1 MLWLYRF
8 IIGFLEV
15 EFSGDIAEVILNI
28 CAKNG
33 ISLWNSKRK
42 GKKIRCHITVRDFKA
57 LPNAAKKSGIRVH
70 ILKKQGLPFIINRYK
85 KRFGIPA
92 GAALFFSVLQIMSC
106 FVWTVEVSGNKN
118 VPESEILAVCE
129 KIGIKEGVPKSKIN
143 PQIVKQELL
152 LSLDSLA
159 WASVNIEGCRA
170 TVNVTETKEKA
181 EDNSVPSNLKATAD
195 GIITKIDVTSGNCVV
210 KVGDTV
216 AKGELLVSGVIE
228 RADSTRFVH
237 SLGNITAKT
246 ERVIEVSA
254 YYNRT
259 VSEKTGSVKKR
270 SALSFFGI
278 RIPLYL
284 GRVNGNFES
293 RSEMKEA
300 SLFGKKLPIRLY
312 TKYCEITDEKKITV
326 TKDELLKE
334 LEGLLTQAANRE
346 NITDFEVKNREFD
359 EIKGGISL
367 KAVISAEENI
377 AEQEILLF
385 NTGN

>member
-57 LPNAAKKSGIRVH
+57 LPNAAKKSGIGVH

-118 VPESEILAVCE
+118 VPESEILAACE
-129 KIGIKEGVPKSKIN
+129 KIGIKEGVLKSKIN
-143 PQIVKQELL
+143 PQISKQELL

-210 KVGDTV
+210 KAGDTV

-237 SLGNITAKT
+237 SSGNITART

-254 YYNRT
+254 YYSRT
-259 VSEKTGSVKKR
+259 VSEKTGPVKKR
-270 SALSFFGI
+270 RALSFFGI

-284 GRVNGNFES
+284 GRVNGSFES
-293 RSEMKEA
+293 RLEMKEA

-312 TKYCEITDEKKITV
+312 TKYCEITDEKEITV
-326 TKDELLKE
+326 TKDVLLNE
-334 LEGLLTQAANRE
+334 LEGLLKEAANRE
-346 NITDFEVKNREFD
+346 KITDFEVKNREFD
-359 EIKGGISL
+359 EIEGGISL

>member
-15 EFSGDIAEVILNI
+15 EFSGDVAEIILNI

-33 ISLWNSKRK
+33 ISLWNSKRR

-57 LPNAAKKSGIRVH
+57 LPSVSKKSGIRVH
-70 ILKKQGLPFIINRYK
+70 ILKKYGLPFIINRYK
-85 KRFGIPA
+85 KRFGIPV
-92 GAALFFSVLQIMSC
+92 GAAMFFCFLQIMSC
-106 FVWTVEVSGNKN
+106 FVWTVEVSGNKKVGEN
-118 VPESEILAVCE
+118 EILAVCE

-143 PQIVKQELL
+143 PQIAKQELL
-152 LSLDSLA
+152 LALDSLA
-159 WASVNIEGCRA
+159 WASVNIEGCRVS
-170 TVNVTETKEKA
+170 VNVTETRDKG
-181 EDNSVPSNLKATAD
+181 EDNSIPTNLKATAD

-210 KVGDTV
+210 KAGDTV

-237 SLGNITAKT
+237 SSGSITART

-254 YYNRT
+254 YYKRT
-259 VSEKTGSVKKR
+259 VSEKTGQVKRR

-278 RIPLYL
+278 KLPFYL
-284 GRVNGNFES
+284 GRVNGSYENRLEI
-293 RSEMKEA
+293 KEV
-300 SLFGKKLPIRLY
+300 SLFDKKLPIRLY
-312 TKYCEITDEKKITV
+312 TKYFEMTDEKDVTV
-326 TKDELLKE
+326 TKDGLIKE
-334 LEGLLTQAANRE
+334 LEALIKEAANRE
-346 NITDFEVKNREFD
+346 KITDFEVKNREFD

>member
-118 VPESEILAVCE
+118 VPESEILAACE
-129 KIGIKEGVPKSKIN
+129 KIGIKEGVLKSKIN
-143 PQIVKQELL
+143 PQISKQELL

-210 KVGDTV
+210 KAGDTV

-237 SLGNITAKT
+237 SSGSITART

-259 VSEKTGSVKKR
+259 VSEKTGPVKKR
-270 SALSFFGI
+270 RALSFFGI

-326 TKDELLKE
+326 TKDELLNE
-334 LEGLLTQAANRE
+334 LKGLLTQAANRE

>member
-8 IIGFLEV
+8 IIGFLEA
-15 EFSGDIAEVILNI
+15 EFSGDVAEVILNI

-42 GKKIRCHITVRDFKA
+42 GEKIRCHITVRDFKA
-57 LPNAAKKSGIRVH
+57 LSKAAKKSGIRVH
-70 ILKKQGLPFIINRYK
+70 ILKKHGLPFIVNRYK

-92 GAALFFSVLQIMSC
+92 GAALFFCFLQIMSC
-106 FVWTVEVSGNKN
+106 FVWTVEVNGNKKADAN
-118 VPESEILAVCE
+118 EILAACE
-129 KIGIKEGVPKSKIN
+129 KIGIREGVQKSKID
-143 PQIVKQELL
+143 PQIAKQELL
-152 LSLDSLA
+152 LELETLA
-159 WASVNIEGCRA
+159 WASVNIEGCRVS
-170 TVNVTETKEKA
+170 VNVTETKEKG
-181 EDNSVPSNLKATAD
+181 EDNSIPTNLKASAD

-210 KVGDTV
+210 KAGDTV
-216 AKGELLVSGVIE
+216 SRGELLVSGVIE

-237 SLGNITAKT
+237 SAGSIIART
-246 ERVIEVSA
+246 ERVIEVKTH
-254 YYNRT
+254 YKRT
-259 VSEKTGSVKKR
+259 VSQKNGRVKKR

-284 GRVNGNFES
+284 GSVNGSFES
-293 RSEMKEA
+293 RSEVKDTF
-300 SLFGKKLPIRLY
+300 LFGKKLPIRLY
-312 TKYCEITDEKKITV
+312 TKYCEMTDEKEVTV
-326 TKDELLKE
+326 SKNELLKE
-334 LEGLLTQAANRE
+334 LDGLLKEAAERE
-346 NITDFEVKNREFD
+346 NISDFEVKNREFD